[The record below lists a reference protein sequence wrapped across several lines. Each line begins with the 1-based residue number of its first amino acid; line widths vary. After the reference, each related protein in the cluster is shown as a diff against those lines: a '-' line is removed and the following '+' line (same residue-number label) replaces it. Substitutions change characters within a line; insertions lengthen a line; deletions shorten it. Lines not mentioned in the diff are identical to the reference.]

1 MSLEPSSK
9 NSPQSAEPIFELS
22 TPATVVSCIPAHG
35 PLSII
40 LDKDGTLD
48 PKVTRRD
55 EAKVSPK
62 VVEQIKRLIAAED
75 VDMALISGRSV
86 QELRELVG
94 QLPVDY
100 YGLHGAEGGRGD
112 ENSLFLSP
120 DKETHQKVALFS
132 DQFRLGLRDSSTWS
146 PEQEASICEEKG
158 GKGFAAHWR
167 AYPNMESHIQNL
179 FAEVWQMF
187 PHKEDFHI
195 QNGDCVIELKLPS
208 SKGDALLHYLNQRD
222 VDSGKSGHILV
233 IGDDETDISMM
244 KIAQSSML
252 TSTSVIVENLHLTVP
267 GALYVSSPTEV
278 FKILTGI
285 ADKRST
291 PTQS

>member
-9 NSPQSAEPIFELS
+9 NSPQSDKLISELS
-22 TPATVVSCIPAHG
+22 APATVVSCIPDHG

-48 PKVTRRD
+48 PKVTKRD

-62 VVEQIKRLIAAED
+62 VVEQIKRLIALDD
-75 VDMALISGRSV
+75 VDVALISGRSV

-94 QLPVDY
+94 QLPIDF

-120 DKETHQKVALFS
+120 DKETHQKIALFS
-132 DQFRLGLRDSSTWS
+132 DQFRRGLRELHNWS
-146 PEQEASICEEKG
+146 HEQEVSICEEKG

-179 FAEVWQMF
+179 FTEVWQAF

-208 SKGDALLHYLNQRD
+208 SKGDALSHYLKHRD
-222 VDSGKSGHILV
+222 VDSWTSGHVLV

-244 KIAQSSML
+244 KIAQSSAPS
-252 TSTSVIVENLHLTVP
+252 STSVIVENLHLSVP
-267 GALYVSSPTEV
+267 GALYVSSPAEV
-278 FKILTGI
+278 FEILTGI
-285 ADKRST
+285 ADKRAT
-291 PTQS
+291 RTQP